1 MIAAKRKIF
10 SSFQHTLSTKCSR
23 RSTIK
28 HQRNCCSDA
37 VMKEGAKN
45 ATPHALIG
53 SEKWTSQKR
62 LSLCKTVLEITVYHI
77 GLISSE
83 KSCY

>member
-45 ATPHALIG
+45 ATPHALHQ
-53 SEKWTSQKR
+53 SSSTKFRSQLEAKSG
-62 LSLCKTVLEITVYHI
+62 LAKKDCLCAKQFLR
-77 GLISSE
+77 
-83 KSCY
+83 